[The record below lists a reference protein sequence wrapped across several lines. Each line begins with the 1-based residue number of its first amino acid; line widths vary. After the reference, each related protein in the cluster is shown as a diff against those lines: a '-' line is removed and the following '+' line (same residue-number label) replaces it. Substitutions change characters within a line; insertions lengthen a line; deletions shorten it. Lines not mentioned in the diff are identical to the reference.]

1 MEAGRILADLG
12 RPEDGRDRTE
22 KADRAA
28 PPADRAESRRRRGP
42 LPAGPGDPQ
51 SRQLRKRIRPD
62 QGVAQYR
69 AALDQ
74 MAILRRASHD
84 APLHVEWDARTRSN
98 LGLLLSDMGRKD
110 EAVAL
115 QAEAA
120 AMADRIVAAHPGEIT
135 LLDALAACQNNLG
148 EALEQV
154 DRLDEA
160 EAAFNASLA
169 PYRTLAQRFP
179 DETEFPWGIAMVQ
192 TNLASIQIRRDR
204 RQDAVALL
212 DQAGP
217 AFDALL
223 KVIPN
228 NPFLRENADCQRE
241 APRPG
246 PRRAVPAALTRPA
259 KSGKNPARR
268 PHGSRPG

>member
-1 MEAGRILADLG
+1 
-12 RPEDGRDRTE
+12 
-22 KADRAA
+22 
-28 PPADRAESRRRRGP
+28 
-42 LPAGPGDPQ
+42 
-51 SRQLRKRIRPD
+51 
-62 QGVAQYR
+62 
-69 AALDQ
+69 
-74 MAILRRASHD
+74 SHD

-98 LGLLLSDMGRKD
+98 LGLLLSEMGRKD

-120 AMADRIVAAHPGEIT
+120 AMANRIVAAYPREIT

-154 DRLDEA
+154 GRLDEA

-192 TNLASIQIRRDR
+192 TNLANIQIRRDR
-204 RQDAVALL
+204 WQEAVALL
-212 DQAGP
+212 DQAGRT
-217 AFDALL
+217 FDALL

-228 NPFLRENADCQRE
+228 NPFRSEE
-241 APRPG
+241 
-246 PRRAVPAALTRPA
+246 RRV
-259 KSGKNPARR
+259 GKECE
-268 PHGSRPG
+268 